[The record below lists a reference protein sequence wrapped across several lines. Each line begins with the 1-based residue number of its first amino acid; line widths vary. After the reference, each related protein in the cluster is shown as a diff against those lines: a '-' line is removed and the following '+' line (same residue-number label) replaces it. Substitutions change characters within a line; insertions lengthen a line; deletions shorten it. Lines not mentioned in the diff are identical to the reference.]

1 MFEIIPF
8 LYSFVGL
15 AIVCDEYMVPALET
29 LCVRWGVKED
39 VAGATFM
46 ALGSAAPEVVINI
59 VQTVKTRIALPTGL
73 EISHDNVALGVGA
86 VIGSGMIALMLIPAS
101 CALFS
106 ERELKLKRRPML
118 RDMGFYIIA
127 LLTMVL
133 SLEDGKIVYWEAAIL
148 FVTYVVY
155 VLTVVCGRRVRK
167 TYLKKVKGKVLQNEV
182 NFVMLEKKR
191 LKKPQD
197 KKERPH
203 TKGKMETPFLSEG
216 YRSKET
222 SPSPSPNIEPILFK
236 GLSDIELSSTK
247 DISPDSKINEEDPD
261 SDAIDQVLIELST
274 NGNGI
279 LARLKT
285 FVKFPF
291 DTIFR
296 LTCPKTGIGSRFEFL
311 YPLAFISSILWI
323 ALFSCIISAVVEGW
337 VTRTGVNETFFG
349 LTLVALGAEVPDT
362 IQSISVAKRG
372 YGSMAVSN
380 CVGSQIVNLCVGLG
394 VSWFVGV
401 VTSSGFQPIHITARG
416 VKTISLAGTCQGIAV
431 LFVFIL
437 LFGPVLISRFKKKL
451 ILTKLNG
458 GVLFLAYFTTVFT
471 FGFVIYTGRV

>member
-1 MFEIIPF
+1 MLEIIPF

-59 VQTVKTRIALPTGL
+59 VQTVKARIALPEGL
-73 EISHDNVALGVGA
+73 EVSHDNVALGVGA

-118 RDMGFYIIA
+118 RDMGFYVIA

-133 SLEDGKIVYWEAAIL
+133 SLEDGKIMHWEAGIL
-148 FVTYVVY
+148 FVTYVLY
-155 VLTVVCGRRVRK
+155 VLTVVCARRVRK
-167 TYLKKVKGKVLQNEV
+167 KYLKEVKGKVLQNEI
-182 NFVMLEKKR
+182 NFVMLEKK
-191 LKKPQD
+191 LSEPKD
-197 KKERPH
+197 KKQRSH
-203 TKGKMETPFLSEG
+203 TQGKIETPFLSEE
-216 YRSKET
+216 RN
-222 SPSPSPNIEPILFK
+222 PFPSPNLESTLIK
-236 GLSDIELSSTK
+236 GLSEIELSVDK
-247 DISPDSKINEEDPD
+247 DISPDSEINEEDPD
-261 SDAIDQVLIELST
+261 SDDIDQALIETST

-285 FVKFPF
+285 FGKLPL

-296 LTCPKTGIGSRFEFL
+296 LTCPQTGIGSRFEFL
-311 YPLAFISSILWI
+311 YPVAFISSILWI
-323 ALFSCIISAVVEGW
+323 AFFSCIISAVVEGW

-349 LTLVALGAEVPDT
+349 LTLVALGAEVPDA
-362 IQSISVAKRG
+362 IQSVSVAKRG

-401 VTSSGFQPIHITARG
+401 VTSTGFQPICVTAGG

-437 LFGPVLISRFKKKL
+437 LFGPVFISRFKKKL
-451 ILTKLNG
+451 ILTKLKG
-458 GVLFLAYFTTVFT
+458 CVLFLAYCTTVFT
-471 FGFVIYTGRV
+471 FGIVIYSRRD